1 MTTPGHCKQCGKDLP
16 ADAPQGLCPQCLMKL
31 GLPSEAPTREGP
43 EKTLESGSA
52 AAFSPPSPEELSEQ
66 FHQLEIL
73 ELLGKGGMGAVYKAR
88 QKHLD
93 RFVALKILPPKV
105 GRDPAFTE
113 RFTRE
118 ARSLARL
125 SHPHIVTVHDFGR
138 TPTGL
143 CYFLMEYVDGTDLRK
158 VIASKTMTPHEAL
171 AIVPQVCEALQ
182 FAHERGIV
190 HRDIKPENI
199 LIDKNGKV
207 KIADFGLARLLDSA
221 ADAYTLTAVDQR
233 MGTPLYMAPE
243 QVEHPH
249 SVDHRADIYS
259 LGVVFYE
266 MLTGELP
273 LGRFAPPSQ
282 KVHVDVRL
290 DHVVLRTLEKEPE
303 LRYQHVS
310 EVKTEV
316 ETISS
321 SPAPERPVRAPAPAA
336 ALALAPAAPACDDAT
351 EAPRQLRVPAI
362 GLIVT
367 GTLAL
372 IATALVAAFIG
383 LRLVAIA
390 HGISLIFLVTVAG
403 ALVAL
408 VPPILVILAGRS
420 MLRLSSYG
428 LALAGSLIALL
439 PCTALWPFSFI
450 FAIWS
455 LVILNRSNVRAAF
468 SSVRSG
474 GGSSVGKV
482 ILIILLVMFLLG
494 GLLLAVLAF
503 FIPVMAASHRVQVNA
518 PESIVAV
525 GHEPGFLPPVAQEIA
540 GLDFPQGRPGFVDYT
555 PAGPVLSDTCVETL
569 GLQPVRP
576 QLDAVLAKAW
586 TDYTAIES
594 QHSQIA
600 RSGDVLRAT
609 IEPFRPQSEQFLRQ
623 LWKDLD
629 GVLSEPQRII
639 ARGELPLNAMFGRL
653 GFGEHALTLNIIKR
667 GDIFEYQI
675 EYGPSLRGGGNLAS
689 GSRRDMKYGAG
700 MRGPWNSASGS
711 RPDLP
716 PEFQY
721 LWNRAAAGAAEAP
734 GGSDATP

>member
-1 MTTPGHCKQCGKDLP
+1 
-16 ADAPQGLCPQCLMKL
+16 MKL
-31 GLPSEAPTREGP
+31 GLPSEAPTQQGP
-43 EKTLESGSA
+43 GKTLESPSA
-52 AAFSPPSPEELSEQ
+52 ADFSPPSPAELADK
-66 FHQLEIL
+66 FPQLEIVQ
-73 ELLGKGGMGAVYKAR
+73 LLGKGGMGAVYKAR

-93 RFVALKILPPKV
+93 RLVALKILPPRV
-105 GRDPAFTE
+105 GRDPAFAE

-125 SHPHIVTVHDFGR
+125 NHPHIVTVHDFGR
-138 TPTGL
+138 TADGL
-143 CYFLMEYVDGTDLRK
+143 CYFLMEYVDGTDLRQ
-158 VIASKTMTPHEAL
+158 VIASRTLTPHEAL
-171 AIVPQVCEALQ
+171 SIVPQICEALQ

-199 LIDKNGKV
+199 LLDKNGKV
-207 KIADFGLARLLDSA
+207 KIADFGLARLLDPTA
-221 ADAYTLTAVDQR
+221 EAYTLTAVDQR

-290 DHVVLRTLEKEPE
+290 DHVVLRTFEKEPE

-321 SPAPERPVRAPAPAA
+321 SSAPQPAVGAVAALPVAAPVVTPAA
-336 ALALAPAAPACDDAT
+336 AADAL
-351 EAPRQLRVPAI
+351 RQLRAPAI

-367 GTLAL
+367 GVLAL
-372 IATALVAAFIG
+372 AVTALGVVWIG
-383 LRLVAIA
+383 LK
-390 HGISLIFLVTVAG
+390 VAG
-403 ALVAL
+403 HGAPKVSLA
-408 VPPILVILAGRS
+408 VPVTSIMVVLPAIFIILAGRS

-428 LALAGSLIALL
+428 LAITGAVVALL
-439 PCTALWPFSFI
+439 PCIAAPLIGLIFGIWALI
-450 FAIWS
+450 
-455 LVILNRSNVRAAF
+455 VLNRSSVRAAF
-468 SSVRSG
+468 GSVRSG

-494 GLLLAVLAF
+494 GLLLAILAF
-503 FIPVMAASHRVQVNA
+503 FIPVMAASHRVQQNA
-518 PESIVAV
+518 TESIVAV
-525 GHEPGFLPPVAQEIA
+525 GHEPGFVPPVAQRIA
-540 GLDFPQGRPGFVDYT
+540 GLDFPQGQPGFVDYT
-555 PAGPVLSDTCVETL
+555 PAGPVLSDTCIETL
-569 GLQPVRP
+569 GLQAIRP
-576 QLDAVLAKAW
+576 QLDAVLATAW
-586 TDYTAIES
+586 TDYAAVES

-600 RSGDVLRAT
+600 RSGNVLHAT
-609 IEPFRPQSEQFLRQ
+609 IEPFRPQAEQFLRQ

-629 GVLSEPQRII
+629 RVLSEPQRII

-667 GDIFEYQI
+667 DNMFEYKI
-675 EYGPSLRGGGNLAS
+675 EYGSS
-689 GSRRDMKYGAG
+689 T
-700 MRGPWNSASGS
+700 RGPRGSASGS

-721 LWNRAAAGAAEAP
+721 LWNRAAAGAVEAP
-734 GGSDATP
+734 VEGDATP